1 MTLIV
6 KTHQAYSLLRFPI
19 LAAAALFSTTALHTQ
34 EQHAL
39 LANTTVLIIRHAEK
53 PDSGASLTPEG
64 FARAKKYA
72 HYFAPFHA
80 EGETIQ
86 INALYAGADSTES
99 VRPRLT
105 LEPLSHA
112 IGVPLNT
119 EFPTGDPD
127 RLVHALSTAPHGD
140 HVLIAWRHKKIPAL
154 LKAFGA
160 EPAALLPDGAWPNP
174 VYDWVILLHYDSAGH
189 LQTQKLIHEPDPL
202 P

>member
-1 MTLIV
+1 MAFIV
-6 KTHQAYSLLRFPI
+6 KAHQAYSLLRFPV
-19 LAAAALFSTTALHTQ
+19 LAAAALCSTAALHAQ
-34 EQHAL
+34 ESHNL

-53 PDSGASLTPEG
+53 PASGASLTPEG
-64 FARAKKYA
+64 FARARKYA

-80 EGETIQ
+80 EGETVR
-86 INALYAGADSTES
+86 INALYAGADSADS

-119 EFPTGDPD
+119 EFRTNESDA
-127 RLVHALSTAPHGD
+127 LVHALSTAPHGN

-160 EPAALLPDGAWPNP
+160 DPAALLPDGVWPNP
-174 VYDWVILLHYDSAGH
+174 VFDWVILLHYDSAGH